1 MAVADYQPATGAST
15 DGRSPGTG
23 TPGAGSGGA
32 WDSYRRRVADVQ
44 RQYHAIPAG
53 SPVRLAKKTS
63 NLFRPRAR
71 NSGPRLDVS
80 GFDGV
85 IEVDA
90 RNRWADVQGMTTYE
104 HLVDALLPY
113 GLMPLVVP
121 ELKTITL
128 GGAVT
133 GLGIESSSFR
143 NGMPHESVLEMDIL
157 TGGGEVVTAAPD
169 GPHRDLFYGFPNSYG
184 SLGYALRLRI
194 QLEDVH
200 PYVHLRHLRFRDVPS
215 LIEAL
220 QAVCDAGDHDGER
233 VDFVDGTVFSPA
245 ECYLT
250 LGGWS
255 DTAPHTSD
263 YTWRDIYYR
272 SIQSRREDW
281 LTVRDYLWRWDTDW
295 FWCSRAFLAQ
305 KPLVRRLAGRRL
317 LCSDTYWKLMAFEG
331 RHHWK
336 ARLDSFRGRPPRE
349 DVVQDVE
356 LPVEK
361 LEEFLAGFQREVP
374 ISPFWLC
381 PLRQRDRNA
390 TWELYRLDPDR
401 LYVNVGFWSS
411 VPLSPGMDPAH
422 HNRWVED
429 EVDRLG
435 GRKSLYSTAFYD
447 EERFWQLYN
456 GPAYSR
462 LKSRYDPERRLHD
475 LYAKCVDA
483 R

>member
-1 MAVADYQPATGAST
+1 MSHAPLDLTAFTHVLD
-15 DGRSPGTG
+15 
-23 TPGAGSGGA
+23 AGEGWVDTEGLVT
-32 WDSYRRRVADVQ
+32 YE
-44 RQYHAIPAG
+44 
-53 SPVRLAKKTS
+53 RLADTT
-63 NLFRPRAR
+63 LAR
-71 NSGPRLDVS
+71 G
-80 GFDGV
+80 
-85 IEVDA
+85 A
-90 RNRWADVQGMTTYE
+90 
-104 HLVDALLPY
+104 
-113 GLMPLVVP
+113 MPCVVP
-121 ELKTITL
+121 QLKSITI
-128 GGAVT
+128 GGAVA
-133 GLGIESSSFR
+133 GVGIEATSFR
-143 NGMPHESVLEMDIL
+143 YGLVHDTVLELEVL
-157 TGGGEVVTAAPD
+157 TGRGDVVLATPD
-169 GPHRDLFYGFPNSYG
+169 NEHRDLFHAFPNSYG
-184 SLGYALRLRI
+184 TLGYALRIRTRTI
-194 QLEDVH
+194 AVR
-200 PYVHLRHLRFRDVPS
+200 PYVHVVHRRYDGAQAFFD
-215 LIEAL
+215 AL
-220 QAVCDAGDHDGER
+220 AAACDSDA
-233 VDFVDGTVFSPA
+233 DFVDGVVFGPEHLVLSVA
-245 ECYLT
+245 RFVDE
-250 LGGWS
+250 
-255 DTAPHTSD
+255 APYASD
-263 YTWRDIYYR
+263 YTFERIYYR
-272 SIQSRREDW
+272 SLLERDEDY
-281 LTVRDYLWRWDTDW
+281 LSVRGYLWRWDTDW

-317 LCSDTYWKLMAFEG
+317 LRSDTYWKLMAFEG